1 MGRESLSLEFWEG
14 FEKQAGILGQV
25 GAKLTGRGAA
35 FNRLQQI
42 RKTAPG
48 AFKPE
53 GFMSQFQKSPSNAM
67 ANAAAKYTGKY
78 NSPKERMLRTVGKG
92 IIGGGALA
100 YGVSKINADPDVQM
114 QKRMQ
119 GA

>member
-1 MGRESLSLEFWEG
+1 MG
-14 FEKQAGILGQV
+14 QI

-53 GFMSQFQKSPSNAM
+53 SFMSQFQKSPSNAM
-67 ANAAAKYTGKY
+67 ANAAAKYTTRY
-78 NSPKERMLRTVGKG
+78 NAPKEKALRVAGKTL
-92 IIGGGALA
+92 IGGGALA
-100 YGVSKINADPDVQM
+100 YGASKLNPDPDIEM